1 MYTCLKRGNKH
12 SITKP
17 KLISEACW
25 MVVAAAQIEGKI
37 NIIIAT
43 IWCSSQSNSIIEVV
57 YYMAKLD

>member
-1 MYTCLKRGNKH
+1 
-12 SITKP
+12 
-17 KLISEACW
+17 